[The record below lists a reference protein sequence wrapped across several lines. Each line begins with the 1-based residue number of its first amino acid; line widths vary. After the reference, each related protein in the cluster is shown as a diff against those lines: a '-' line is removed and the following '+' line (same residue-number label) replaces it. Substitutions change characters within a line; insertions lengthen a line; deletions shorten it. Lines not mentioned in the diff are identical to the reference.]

1 MKRST
6 KGALAASAAGIL
18 LLGGAGSLAFW
29 NATVDVPGGAIASGE
44 LKLSAPDCGD
54 GWLLDDGE
62 DTPNQP
68 YAPGDKVVP
77 GDVITKVCTFDIT
90 AVGDHLRATLGVT
103 GGGFAASNALTA
115 DLAIDAKYQI
125 DDVDI
130 PAELT
135 EANDGDTVTATIAVT
150 VDSASLNNTQGLAA
164 TLNAV
169 TIAAQQVH
177 S

>member
-29 NATVDVPGGAIASGE
+29 NDDVSVPGGAIAAGE
-44 LKLSAPDCGD
+44 LKLSTPDCGD

-62 DTPNQP
+62 DPLNDP
-68 YAPGDKVVP
+68 YEPGDKVVP

-90 AVGDHLRATLGVT
+90 ATGDHLRATLDVT
-103 GGGFAASNALTA
+103 GGGFAATNALTD
-115 DLAIDAKYQI
+115 DLDVVATYQI
-125 DDVDI
+125 EGVDI
-130 PAELT
+130 PAEIT
-135 EANDGDTVTATIAVT
+135 EANGGDTVTATIAVT
-150 VDSASLNNTQGLAA
+150 FDSASLNATQTLSA

-169 TIAAQQVH
+169 TITAQQAH